1 MGRTCLVHD
10 EREQTRRR
18 LELLLA
24 GSGEA
29 DEVVAATDLAD
40 LLARVAAGPADVVVL
55 GISRS
60 GTVASTLAAVRGA
73 APGVPVLVAG
83 PSDDSAAV
91 AEALAAGAVGY
102 LRWDAP
108 RAMTRTLAALAA
120 GSSPEEELLTPP
132 AEGVHLDRATQREL
146 DLSAREV
153 QVLIGLSRGM
163 THADIGG
170 RLYVSASTVKSHAA
184 RLFRKLD
191 ATDRAEAVGRA
202 WALGVFRRGS

>member
-1 MGRTCLVHD
+1 MGRTCVVHD

-24 GSGEA
+24 STGDV
-29 DEVVAATDLAD
+29 DEVVAAADLDD
-40 LLARVAAGPADVVVL
+40 LLARVSAGPADVVVL
-55 GISRS
+55 GAARV
-60 GTVASTLAAVRGA
+60 GTVAATLAAVRQA
-73 APGVPVLVAG
+73 APTVPVLVAG
-83 PSDDSAAV
+83 PSDDPRAV
-91 AEALAAGAVGY
+91 AEALTAGAAGY

-120 GSSPEEELLTPP
+120 GSSTEGGLLTP
-132 AEGVHLDRATQREL
+132 ADEGVHLDRLAQREL

-170 RLYVSASTVKSHAA
+170 RLYLSSATVKSHAA
-184 RLFRKLD
+184 RLFRKLG

>member
-1 MGRTCLVHD
+1 MGRTCVVHD

-18 LELLLA
+18 LELLLGA
-24 GSGEA
+24 TGEA
-29 DEVVAATDLAD
+29 DEVVVATGLEE
-40 LLARVAAGPADVVVL
+40 LVARVADGPTDVVVL
-55 GISRS
+55 GVGRS
-60 GTVASTLAAVRGA
+60 GTVAATLAAVRGA

-83 PSDDSAAV
+83 PSDDPATV

-120 GSSPEEELLTPP
+120 GSSAEGELHTPG
-132 AEGVHLDRATQREL
+132 AEGVHLDRLVQREL
-146 DLSAREV
+146 DLSVREV

-170 RLYVSASTVKSHAA
+170 RLYVSAATVKSHAA
-184 RLFRKLD
+184 RLFRKLG

-202 WALGVFRRGS
+202 WALGIFRREP

>member
-1 MGRTCLVHD
+1 MGRTCVVHD

-24 GSGEA
+24 GTGDV
-29 DEVVAATDLAD
+29 DEVVAAADLDD
-40 LLARVAAGPADVVVL
+40 LLARVSAGPADVVVL
-55 GISRS
+55 GAARV
-60 GTVASTLAAVRGA
+60 GTVAATLAAVRQA
-73 APGVPVLVAG
+73 APTVPVLVAG
-83 PSDDSAAV
+83 PSDDPRAV
-91 AEALAAGAVGY
+91 AEALTAGAAGY

-120 GSSPEEELLTPP
+120 GSSTEGGLLTP
-132 AEGVHLDRATQREL
+132 ADEGVHLDRLAQREL

-170 RLYVSASTVKSHAA
+170 RLYLSSATVKSHAA
-184 RLFRKLD
+184 RLFRKLG

>member
-1 MGRTCLVHD
+1 MGRTCVVHD

-24 GSGEA
+24 RTGGA
-29 DEVVAATDLAD
+29 DEVVAAADLDD
-40 LLARVAAGPADVVVL
+40 LLARVSAGSADVVVL
-55 GISRS
+55 GFGRA
-60 GTVASTLAAVRGA
+60 GTVAATLAAVRGA
-73 APGVPVLVAG
+73 APAVPVLVAG
-83 PSDDSAAV
+83 PSDDPVAV

-120 GSSPEEELLTPP
+120 GSSTEEELLTP
-132 AEGVHLDRATQREL
+132 ADEGVHLDRLVQREL

-170 RLYVSASTVKSHAA
+170 RLYLSSATVKSHAA
-184 RLFRKLD
+184 RLFRKLG

-202 WALGVFRRGS
+202 WALGVFRRGA

>member
-1 MGRTCLVHD
+1 MGRTCVVHD

-24 GSGEA
+24 STGDV
-29 DEVVAATDLAD
+29 DEVVAAADLDD
-40 LLARVAAGPADVVVL
+40 LLARVGAGPVDVVVL
-55 GISRS
+55 GAARV
-60 GTVASTLAAVRGA
+60 GTVAATLAAVRHA
-73 APGVPVLVAG
+73 APTVPVLVAG
-83 PSDDSAAV
+83 PSDDPRAV
-91 AEALAAGAVGY
+91 AEALTAGAAGY

-120 GSSPEEELLTPP
+120 GSSTEGGLLTP
-132 AEGVHLDRATQREL
+132 ADEGVHLDRLAQREL

-170 RLYVSASTVKSHAA
+170 RLYLSSATVKSHAA
-184 RLFRKLD
+184 RLFRKLG